1 MRRLLKE
8 MVILGFTAIA
18 GIYLINPTA
27 GILEFVPDNL
37 PLIGNLDEAAAV
49 LIILSTLRYY
59 GLDLTR
65 LYKRD
70 DPAQVPGKGEWTPY
84 TGANQP
90 PQNSQYSNSQTV
102 NPPGPVTVE
111 REEDYQRRSRS

>member
-37 PLIGNLDEAAAV
+37 PLVGNLDEAAAV

-70 DPAQVPGKGEWTPY
+70 EPTQVSGKGEWAPY
-84 TGANQP
+84 AGANQQP
-90 PQNSQYSNSQTV
+90 YTPYSNPQSV